1 MTWSIIKSNIL
12 GVFAT
17 YLYDELIVFYLALFS
32 NVLSSILSRWLKKE
46 YLSVLEGLLISVYA
60 TTLASVKVMMNLR
73 TSQLALS
80 TVTFYYINT

>member
-12 GVFAT
+12 VVFAT